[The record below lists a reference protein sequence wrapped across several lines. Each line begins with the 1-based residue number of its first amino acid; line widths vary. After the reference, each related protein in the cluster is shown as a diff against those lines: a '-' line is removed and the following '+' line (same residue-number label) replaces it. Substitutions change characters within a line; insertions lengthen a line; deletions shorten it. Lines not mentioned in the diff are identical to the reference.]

1 VHEHQTLVIYMGLVS
16 LAQICERLIENGM
29 AADMPIALVE
39 KGTQPDQRVITG
51 TLRNI
56 ATLAEQAEVKPP
68 ALIIVG
74 KVVTLR
80 EKLDWFSKVQS

>member
-1 VHEHQTLVIYMGLVS
+1 
-16 LAQICERLIENGM
+16 LIENGM

-39 KGTQPDQRVITG
+39 KGTQPDQRVISG
-51 TLRNI
+51 TLTDI
-56 ATLAEQAEVKPP
+56 AALAEQADVKPP